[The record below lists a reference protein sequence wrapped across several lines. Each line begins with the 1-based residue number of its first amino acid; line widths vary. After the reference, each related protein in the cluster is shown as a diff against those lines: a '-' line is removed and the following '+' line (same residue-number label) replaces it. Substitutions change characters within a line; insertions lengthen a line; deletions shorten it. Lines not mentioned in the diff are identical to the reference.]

1 MCLIIVGNNVNEN
14 PRDGITNDDKGV
26 DHSNANRRV
35 DNDSTMDKEDAKDVP
50 GTGKSC
56 LAEALVEKT
65 GLKWINVGKLAK
77 VDG

>member
-1 MCLIIVGNNVNEN
+1 MADVNYGEKLQGLRLFSQERGRERDAIVF
-14 PRDGITNDDKGV
+14 
-26 DHSNANRRV
+26 
-35 DNDSTMDKEDAKDVP
+35 KEDAKDVP